1 MDEIEIERLPA
12 MLAHPPAG
20 VPQMT
25 RDNTFSTRELEG
37 LASEIFLWLQ
47 RSDPAPGADI
57 PKMPLLSTSR
67 FQSRYGRA
75 FDPDSYLDRLVGLF
89 EGLYPVH
96 ETLFRADSARFFE
109 ACCTKVRIHTKP
121 AEDRVYWKRE
131 IARLEEG
138 AWLPGYCG
146 VLDEAQ
152 WEDDRLRPAYE
163 KELTAL
169 TAYLFAQAGSLV
181 QYPAPLFYTASGW
194 PLAIRIR

>member
-1 MDEIEIERLPA
+1 MDDREIEIERLPA

-20 VPQMT
+20 KPQMT

-37 LASEIFLWLQ
+37 LASGLFLWLQ
-47 RSDPAPGADI
+47 EPESDL

-67 FQSRYGRA
+67 FRERYGRA
-75 FDPDSYLDRLVGLF
+75 FDPEAYLDRLVGLF
-89 EGLYPVH
+89 EGLYPVQ
-96 ETLFRADSARFFE
+96 ETLFRAEPARFFE

-121 AEDRVYWKRE
+121 AGERVYWKRE

-152 WEDDRLRPAYE
+152 WDADRLRPAYE

-169 TAYLFAQAGSLV
+169 TAYLFARAGSIT
-181 QYPAPLFYTASGW
+181 QYAAPLFYTASGW